1 MIAWYWLFIALAAGG
16 MITSVIEYKLKYDL
30 TDEEI
35 DVIKGLYAKAAF
47 VEKSV
52 LNKIEAF
59 RKAL

>member
-1 MIAWYWLFIALAAGG
+1 MIAWYWALIALAAGG
-16 MITSVIEYKLKYDL
+16 FITSAIENKLKYNL

-35 DVIKGLYAKAAF
+35 DVIKGLYAKAAS
-47 VEKSV
+47 VEKAV